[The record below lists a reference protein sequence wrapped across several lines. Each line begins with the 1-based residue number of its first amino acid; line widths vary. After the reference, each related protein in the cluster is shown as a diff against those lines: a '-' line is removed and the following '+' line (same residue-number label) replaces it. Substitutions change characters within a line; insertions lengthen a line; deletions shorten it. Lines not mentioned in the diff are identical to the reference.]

1 MTTAAP
7 FGLDPKSVAGKLP
20 VLAETC
26 DLLVIGAG
34 PAGLAAAI
42 AGAEAGLS
50 TILVDE
56 NPIPET
62 TMASEVP
69 LHFGSGMSA
78 ATRNRNAMIEAFVAS
93 RPGIEAAFEA
103 GVDLRLGTPCWGI
116 FANGPAMNYLP
127 GLVAGL
133 MDERA
138 ASLIGA
144 KHIVVAAGRRDIG
157 LGFPGWE
164 LPGVMGATAAWS
176 LARLGALL
184 PRRITV
190 IGSTTETL
198 GTALALLETG
208 VAIAGIVEQAEAPVG
223 DAVLV
228 AALEAKGIAILTRH
242 APRQALGREH
252 VEGLVV
258 SGIDAEGRDADA
270 TLRLACDGI
279 LLGIGVTPVID
290 LIAAAGARIGFDPAR
305 GGYGP
310 LIDEGQR
317 TSIPGVYV
325 IGDSAGIWDEKS
337 LDPEIAR
344 DEGRRAI
351 RAILGEAEAKPSP
364 ANPPPAPSVSL
375 SDYRLGWLRTAVI
388 NAPAEVTI
396 CQCEEVSA
404 RDILEMR
411 PPRYL
416 GVTGDPDNR
425 RSLAAL
431 IEKGPPAP
439 DRIKRLTRAG
449 MGPCQ
454 GRRCREQV
462 AALLAL
468 HAGLPLGAIPL
479 AGYRAPVRPLP
490 LALAATISE
499 AAGQAEH
506 WDSWFG
512 MHAQWRPFWEVPAEY
527 TVAGNDTSGA
537 LVVE

>member
-1 MTTAAP
+1 MTTVP
-7 FGLDPKSVAGKLP
+7 YGLDPKSVAGKP
-20 VLAETC
+20 PALAETC

-42 AGAEAGLS
+42 AGAEAGFK
-50 TILVDE
+50 TVLVDE
-56 NPIPET
+56 NPVPEA

-78 ATRNRNAMIEAFVAS
+78 ATRNHNAMMEALVAS
-93 RPGIEAAFEA
+93 RPAIEAAFEA

-133 MDERA
+133 ADESA

-144 KHIVVAAGRRDIG
+144 KNIIVAAGRRDIG
-157 LGFPGWE
+157 LAFAGWE
-164 LPGVMGATAAWS
+164 LPGVMGATAAAS
-176 LARLGALL
+176 LARLGALA
-184 PRRITV
+184 PRRVAV
-190 IGSTTETL
+190 IGSITETIE
-198 GTALALLETG
+198 TALALLETG
-208 VAIAGIVEQAEAPVG
+208 IEIAAIVEQAEAPIG
-223 DAVLV
+223 DAALV
-228 AALEAKGIAILTRH
+228 AALTEKGIPILTRH
-242 APRQALGREH
+242 TPRQTLGRDR
-252 VEGLVV
+252 VEGLAVTE
-258 SGIDAEGRDADA
+258 IDAEGRDAGA
-270 TLRLACDGI
+270 TQHLDCDGI

-290 LIAAAGARIGFDPAR
+290 LIAAAGARVGFDPAR
-305 GGYGP
+305 GGYVP
-310 LIDEGQR
+310 LIGEGQR
-317 TSIPGVYV
+317 SSIPGVYAV
-325 IGDSAGIWDEKS
+325 GDSAGIWEAKS
-337 LDPEIAR
+337 LDPDIAR
-344 DEGRRAI
+344 EEGRRAI
-351 RAILGEAEAKPSP
+351 RTMLGEAEAGTSPAGPSP
-364 ANPPPAPSVSL
+364 HLAPSL
-375 SDYRLGWLRTAVI
+375 SDYRLGWLRATVI
-388 NAPAEVTI
+388 NAPSEVTI
-396 CQCEEVSA
+396 CQCEEVTA

-468 HAGLPLGAIPL
+468 HAGLSLGAIPL
-479 AGYRAPVRPLP
+479 AGYRAPVRPLS
-490 LALAATISE
+490 LALAATVGE
-499 AAGQAEH
+499 APGQAEH

-512 MHAQWRPFWEVPAEY
+512 MHAQWRPFWEVPAEF